1 MSAST
6 SNVVSNVVEAARG
19 VFSKRLPAE
28 ELRPKDIE
36 GILATLGKIT
46 VAQVGLT
53 KKAEEERLRTSS
65 LLKRKSQ
72 RPPITYY
79 HIYDSPDFT
88 VGIFCIPENCDIPIH
103 DHPDMTVCSKV
114 LYGKVHVEAYDEAL
128 DLQSKLEVPLQNRA
142 LLARKVR
149 DDVVSEETGPFA
161 LFCNRSN
168 IHRFSALTSCAI
180 LDVLG
185 PPYDSSEGREI
196 AYYRE
201 LALENV
207 VGKNPQGGEENVV
220 VLEQVNPPSDYVVEG
235 RTYTGEP
242 VE

>member
-19 VFSKRLPAE
+19 IFSKRLPAE
-28 ELRPKDIE
+28 ELRSKDIE

-103 DHPDMTVCSKV
+103 DHPDMTVYSKV

-128 DLQSKLEVPLQNRA
+128 DLQSKLEVPLQNGA
-142 LLARKVR
+142 LLACKVR
-149 DDVVSEETGPFA
+149 DDVVSEETGCFA
-161 LFCNRSN
+161 LQQEQHPQVLC
-168 IHRFSALTSCAI
+168 
-180 LDVLG
+180 LDELRDLGRIGAAVRLFRGEGDRVLPRAG
-185 PPYDSSEGREI
+185 AGERRRKEPP
-196 AYYRE
+196 
-201 LALENV
+201 
-207 VGKNPQGGEENVV
+207 GGE
-220 VLEQVNPPSDYVVEG
+220 
-235 RTYTGEP
+235 GERR
-242 VE
+242 